1 MRGRGRHAVPGWA
14 ALWFVVFAVAY
25 GTNVPTPLLLHYRA
39 TLGFSPTAL
48 TTAFGVYAAGL
59 VPALLLAGPWS
70 DAVGRR
76 RVVVPFVAL
85 ALVTTLAFLAVP
97 AAPWVLFAGRFL
109 QGAVSGVVFSV
120 GTAWLGELMSTTGD
134 GGARAARL
142 TAVALGGGWA
152 LGPLVSGLLG
162 QWARGP
168 AVLPYLVHVALMLP
182 ALALLPRVPETLAP
196 EHRRT
201 GGPLVNLGVPPGS
214 GRAFGLVVA
223 PIAIGVFAF
232 AATAVNV
239 LPLELEPVMPGIGV
253 AVTGLVAGLTMGT
266 GVVVQ
271 PLVRRLGTTWAGAIA
286 LALGAAGIALGLL
299 ADLTGAWP
307 LVVPVSVLLGLAYGI
322 CLATGLTLVA
332 RLADPA
338 ARGALTG
345 TFYACSYLG
354 FFVPVLLAVVGGGH
368 GFVPGLAG
376 LAVVSVLAAAWLAT
390 PAARALVTPRPSPT
404 PPERPA
410 PRGPAAPHPAAP
422 PPPG

>member
-1 MRGRGRHAVPGWA
+1 MRGRGRRAVPGWV
-14 ALWFVVFAVAY
+14 ALWIVVFAVAY

-59 VPALLLAGPWS
+59 VPALLLAGPLS

-85 ALVTTLAFLAVP
+85 ALLSTLAFLAVP
-97 AAPWVLFAGRFL
+97 VAPWVLFAGRFL

-120 GTAWLGELMSTTGD
+120 GTAWLGELMAATGD

-162 QWARGP
+162 QWAAGP
-168 AVLPYLVHVALMLP
+168 AVLPYVVHVALMLP
-182 ALALLPRVPETLAP
+182 ALALLPRVPETLPP
-196 EHRRT
+196 EQRR
-201 GGPLVNLGVPPGS
+201 GDGPLVNLGVPPGA
-214 GRAFGLVVA
+214 GRAFGLVVV

-286 LALGAAGIALGLL
+286 LALGAAGIALGLV
-299 ADLTGAWP
+299 ADVAGVWP
-307 LVVPVSVLLGLAYGI
+307 LVLPVSVLLGLAYGI

-354 FFVPVLLAVVGGGH
+354 FFVPLLLAAVGGGH

-376 LAVVSVLAAAWLAT
+376 LAVVSALAAAWLAS
-390 PAARALVTPRPSPT
+390 PAARALVTSPPPTATGRAVPRGSA
-404 PPERPA
+404 A
-410 PRGPAAPHPAAP
+410 PRSAAP